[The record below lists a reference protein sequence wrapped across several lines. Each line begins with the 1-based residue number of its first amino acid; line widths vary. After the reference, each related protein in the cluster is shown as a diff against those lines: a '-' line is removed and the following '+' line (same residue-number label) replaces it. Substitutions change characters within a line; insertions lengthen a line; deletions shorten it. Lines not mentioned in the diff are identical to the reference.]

1 MVSGTETHIFPLQ
14 NLNSGRLF
22 DVCVPY
28 APLPVI
34 IQFLVLATANHS
46 DATSGAKA
54 PSWPILPQDDPRRK
68 RLATSTLSHTD
79 VDEDAETKKA
89 GRVHRSPSRAPP
101 APRALCRA
109 PGVRL
114 RSESLLQCERRELTF
129 ATKNR

>member
-1 MVSGTETHIFPLQ
+1 MIRNRNIFPLQ
-14 NLNSGRLF
+14 NLIQEDLF
-22 DVCVPY
+22 DFCAPY
-28 APLPVI
+28 APLI
-34 IQFLVLATANHS
+34 IQFLVLATANHP

-109 PGVRL
+109 PGARL
-114 RSESLLQCERRELTF
+114 RSERLLQCERRELTF

>member
-1 MVSGTETHIFPLQ
+1 M
-14 NLNSGRLF
+14 
-22 DVCVPY
+22 
-28 APLPVI
+28 
-34 IQFLVLATANHS
+34 QFLVLATANHS

-101 APRALCRA
+101 APRALCRK
-109 PGVRL
+109 RQ
-114 RSESLLQCERRELTF
+114 EF
-129 ATKNR
+129 ACALSACFSASAVN